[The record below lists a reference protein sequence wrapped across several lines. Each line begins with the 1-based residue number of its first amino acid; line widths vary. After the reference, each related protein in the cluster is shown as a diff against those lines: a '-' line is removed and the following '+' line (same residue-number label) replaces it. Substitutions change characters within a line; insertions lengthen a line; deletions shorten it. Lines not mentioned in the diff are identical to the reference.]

1 MVAPAECSGAVEA
14 ASGDGSAGYS
24 ARSTRAA
31 RRRRTTSQPLS
42 SPSHTPD
49 TPITRRGQ
57 LLDYVAS
64 GEKPKADWRI
74 GTEHEKFGFR
84 LDDLRAP
91 EFDGERGIEAL
102 LEGMTR
108 FGWEPVRER
117 IGDGPARTIA
127 LLRDGASVTLEPAGQ
142 LELSGA
148 PLESVHQTCVE
159 VGTHLDEVRQVADGL
174 DIGFLGMGF
183 QPKWRRDQMPWMP
196 KGRYRIMRDY
206 MPKVGS
212 LGLDMMTRTCTVQ
225 VNLDYASEADM
236 VKKFRVSLALQ
247 PVATALFADSPFTE
261 GRPNGYLSYR
271 SHIWTDTDADRTG
284 MLDFV
289 FEDGFGY
296 ERYID
301 YLLDVPMYFSYRA
314 GADGEGRYVDAAG
327 KSFRDFLAGKL
338 DVLPG
343 ALPTLRDWSDHMTTA
358 FPEVRLKKYL
368 EMRGADGGPWN
379 RLCALPAFWV
389 GLLYDDAA
397 LDAAWDLVKD
407 FTRAERHALRD
418 GVPRHALKLP
428 ARIGNRDATVR
439 ELAIEALKISV
450 AGLRRRAALN
460 ANGADETR
468 FLDPLIEMA
477 QAGQTAAERK
487 LELFHGPWNGDID
500 RVFREFAY

>member
-1 MVAPAECSGAVEA
+1 M
-14 ASGDGSAGYS
+14 
-24 ARSTRAA
+24 
-31 RRRRTTSQPLS
+31 S
-42 SPSHTPD
+42 SPSHVAD
-49 TPITRRGQ
+49 TPITDRHQ
-57 LLDYVAS
+57 LVEVLAS
-64 GEKPKADWRI
+64 GEKPSAQWRI

-84 LDDLRAP
+84 LDDLRPPA
-91 EFDGERGIEAL
+91 FDGERGIEAL
-102 LEGMTR
+102 LTGLTR
-108 FGWEPVRER
+108 FGWEPVQEH
-117 IGDGPARTIA
+117 GRTIA

-148 PLESVHQTCVE
+148 ALEDIHQTCVE
-159 VGTHLDEVRQVADGL
+159 TGTHLGEVAEVAGEL
-174 DIGFLGMGF
+174 RLGFLGMGF

-206 MPKVGS
+206 MPKVGQ

-296 ERYID
+296 ERYVD
-301 YLLDVPMYFSYRA
+301 YLLDVPMYFSYR
-314 GADGEGRYVDAAG
+314 DGMYHDASG
-327 KSFRDFLAGKL
+327 QSFRDFMQGRLP
-338 DVLPG
+338 VLPG

-368 EMRGADGGPWN
+368 EMRGADAGPWA

-407 FTRAERHALRD
+407 FSLEERHALRD
-418 GVPRHALKLP
+418 GVPRQALRLP
-428 ARIGNRDATVR
+428 FRGADVR
-439 ELAIEALKISV
+439 GLAGEALKI
-450 AGLRRRAALN
+450 AQGGLRRRARRN
-460 ANGADETR
+460 ADGQDESG
-468 FLDPLIEMA
+468 FLDVLEEIVDSGMTP
-477 QAGQTAAERK
+477 AERK
-487 LELFHGPWNGDID
+487 LALFNGRWNGDVD
-500 RVFREFAY
+500 PVFTEFAY